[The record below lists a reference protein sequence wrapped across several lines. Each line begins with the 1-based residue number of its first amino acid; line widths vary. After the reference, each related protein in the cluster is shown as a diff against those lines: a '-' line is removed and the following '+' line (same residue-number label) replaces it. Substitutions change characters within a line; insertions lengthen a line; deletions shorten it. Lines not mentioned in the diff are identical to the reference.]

1 MLIEEDKIF
10 HPTPPIINP
19 PNDKGIRVC
28 DFSMIKDQQKKKKE
42 RKRMTGERRR
52 RGCVKRFGQ
61 AKSRGSSALLT
72 LFVNLQD
79 Y

>member
-28 DFSMIKDQQKKKKE
+28 DFSMIKDQQKKRE
-42 RKRMTGERRR
+42 RKKKDDGEKGEEGMR
-52 RGCVKRFGQ
+52 
-61 AKSRGSSALLT
+61 
-72 LFVNLQD
+72 
-79 Y
+79 